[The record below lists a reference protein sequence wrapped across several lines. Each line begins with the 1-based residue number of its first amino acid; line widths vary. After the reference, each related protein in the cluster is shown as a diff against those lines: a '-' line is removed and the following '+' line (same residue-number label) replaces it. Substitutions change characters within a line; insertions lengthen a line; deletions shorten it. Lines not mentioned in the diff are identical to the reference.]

1 MTLLE
6 SIQQYA
12 GSIPAEL
19 KESRGLYDLSFT
31 VAERKVFL
39 SRQRLEY
46 RAKFKIDDINRVLK
60 FTELLKES
68 GSGLSSGNTPGF
80 GFKTETYEIK
90 GKQREG
96 GIEEQSK
103 LFSQKYRY
111 QIEYQTIR
119 SKMSALAEKA
129 GYRFQYQLT
138 ALGL

>member
-6 SIQQYA
+6 NIQTYA
-12 GSIPAEL
+12 SSLPAEL
-19 KESRGLYDLSFT
+19 KESRGLYDFFFT

-46 RAKFKIDDINRVLK
+46 RAKFKIDDVNRILI

-68 GSGLSSGNTPGF
+68 GSGLFSGNTSGF
-80 GFKTETYEIK
+80 VFKTETYDIK

-96 GIEEQSK
+96 SIEEQSK
-103 LFSQKYRY
+103 LFSQKYQY
-111 QIEYQTIR
+111 KIEYQTVR
-119 SKMSALAEKA
+119 SKMAALAEKA